1 MRNEVPFRNIA
12 QLVRDIV
19 QPDEVDDMPYI
30 GLEHIEQNTLRLNGW
45 GYSSD
50 VNSPKFRF
58 RKGDIL
64 FGKLRPYFRK
74 VIRAPFDGICSTDIW
89 VVRAKKGLD
98 QGYLYYWMASQDF
111 VDFASTGSEGTR
123 MPRAKWEHVGRFSR
137 PYIPL
142 PEQRAI
148 ARILGTLDDKIE
160 LNRRMNETLEAI
172 ARAIFKSWFVDFDP
186 VIDNALAAG
195 KPIPEEFAERA
206 ARRAQLVHGKS
217 SLPENIRRIFPD
229 EFQDSEL
236 GPIPKGWEVGQLG
249 DLVGFLSGYA
259 FRSRD
264 WRDKG
269 IPVVKIGS
277 IKPGIIDLDTVSYVS
292 EQVATQ
298 ASRYRLSPAD
308 LLVGMTGYVGEVG
321 LVPPTDN
328 LPLLNQRVGK
338 FVPEKN
344 GTESLGFVYC
354 LTRRP
359 QFKAEVEAKSHGTAQ
374 ANVSAKGILS
384 IVVILP
390 PRPLRE
396 LFNRICK
403 PVFDRIL
410 NDWAKSHILTA
421 LRDTLLPR

>member
-1 MRNEVPFRNIA
+1 MGTRWSILQALHPSPRTTRHRPHSWHAGRQDRAEPEDEPDAGGDCAGDLQI
-12 QLVRDIV
+12 LVR
-19 QPDEVDDMPYI
+19 
-30 GLEHIEQNTLRLNGW
+30 
-45 GYSSD
+45 
-50 VNSPKFRF
+50 
-58 RKGDIL
+58 
-64 FGKLRPYFRK
+64 
-74 VIRAPFDGICSTDIW
+74 
-89 VVRAKKGLD
+89 
-98 QGYLYYWMASQDF
+98 
-111 VDFASTGSEGTR
+111 
-123 MPRAKWEHVGRFSR
+123 
-137 PYIPL
+137 
-142 PEQRAI
+142 
-148 ARILGTLDDKIE
+148 
-160 LNRRMNETLEAI
+160 
-172 ARAIFKSWFVDFDP
+172 
-186 VIDNALAAG
+186 
-195 KPIPEEFAERA
+195 EEFAERA
-206 ARRAQLVHGKS
+206 ARRARLAHGKS

-421 LRDTLLPR
+421 LRDTLLPRLISGELWVRDVERFLKEREGYEPEDRHYQAHNNAQRESAH